1 MEKIIMYGKPVAEQI
16 KNELKEKFAQKEY
29 TLATFLVGEDPASLV
44 YRDRLI
50 RLAHSLGLK
59 TRQVNLP
66 ATATQKEAEEA
77 LSILNADVTIQGI
90 LPFMPLPAHLH
101 SRKLCSIL
109 DPAKDVDCLSPANAG
124 ELFLGCTELAPC
136 TPQACLEILKYYD
149 IKMAGKNVV
158 ILGRSNVVGKPL
170 ALLLLMENATITI
183 CHSKTKNLPDILRQ
197 ADIIVAAIG
206 KANFVTEDMVKEGV
220 VLVDVGI
227 NAVAGKIVGDL
238 THGAHVKASAYTP
251 VPGGVGVVSNV
262 MVMKALVR

>member
-1 MEKIIMYGKPVAEQI
+1 M
-16 KNELKEKFAQKEY
+16 NELTY
-29 TLATFLVGEDPASLV
+29 IPL
-44 YRDRLI
+44 
-50 RLAHSLGLK
+50 
-59 TRQVNLP
+59 
-66 ATATQKEAEEA
+66 TA
-77 LSILNADVTIQGI
+77 I
-90 LPFMPLPAHLH
+90 
-101 SRKLCSIL
+101 
-109 DPAKDVDCLSPANAG
+109 DCLTPALLIDRNAPLDVLQANA
-124 ELFLGCTELAPC
+124 T
-136 TPQACLEILKYYD
+136 
-149 IKMAGKNVV
+149 V
-158 ILGRSNVVGKPL
+158 
-170 ALLLLMENATITI
+170 TI

>member
-1 MEKIIMYGKPVAEQI
+1 MEKCVMYGKPVAEQI
-16 KNELKEKFAQKEY
+16 KNELKEKFAQKVY

-59 TRQVNLP
+59 TKQVNLP
-66 ATATQKEAEEA
+66 ATVTQKEAEEA
-77 LSILNADVTIQGI
+77 LSALNADETVQGI
-90 LPFMPLPAHLH
+90 LPFMPVPAHLQ
-101 SRKLCSIL
+101 SRKLCRL
-109 DPAKDVDCLSPANAG
+109 LNPAKDVDCLSPANAG
-124 ELFLGCTELAPC
+124 ELFLGRTELAPC
-136 TPQACLEILKYYD
+136 TPKACLEILKYYD

-170 ALLLLMENATITI
+170 ALLLLKENATVTI

-206 KANFVTEDMVKEGV
+206 KANFVTADMVKEDV

-227 NAVAGKIVGDL
+227 NAVDGKILGDL
-238 THGAHVKASAYTP
+238 THGAHMKASAYTP

-262 MVMKALVR
+262 MVMKALVD